1 MPNRPLENRLRERFS
16 QHPMPLD
23 TDALWDQI
31 EPKLPRKKRPFASWL
46 WPIVGAGLI
55 GTLVTLLSL
64 APQDS
69 APEIVEETTTTPFVR
84 TINEFNKLRPR
95 DKANYA
101 PFLSSKKALESFP
114 YPPGLLYLFTTS
126 PDESPL
132 ATAQRLQTLFRSSPI
147 ASNAPANNSTEGFTD
162 QQAAILEQFRIQE
175 EQENARL
182 AAIDATRAER
192 KRKAMDKQIV
202 AKSAT
207 YDRLNASDA
216 IEGSRLGKVL
226 DEREFRPLD
235 LARFQASKKEKEKA
249 QEARTRQENAEQEM
263 ARLATAREQRIV
275 RERLQLATEQKAE
288 RLATIQREQQR
299 LAAEK
304 EAARLAAIEADRI
317 EAEQLA
323 VVEADWASIEEEKA
337 EKAVRKK
344 AELEA
349 TELARSA
356 SREKEARRM
365 KAEEERLAEVDR
377 KNAENEA
384 VFAAQFESKKQADAE
399 KEAKRVAAFDA
410 KQATAQRKQDEKQ
423 AQLEAQVL
431 AKQEAETA
439 KEASRIVALEAKRSE
454 AQRKQEEK
462 EARRVAAL
470 EARQAEEQRRQKE
483 ITRIVEIRK
492 QREQAKAEA
501 KMAAIEKQR
510 EDKEHLA
517 FSQPAAEDK
526 RSSRPEKQEKETDAV
541 RPASKETVAETESPA
556 PPKEDKLGAWRAQ
569 QAKEQADREAEKVA
583 AREARQ
589 RAINSS
595 QQRTNEDRQREA
607 KVRDSNRRN
616 HAEYAKAE
624 REARLADAQLA
635 REAMKTRALR
645 RKAESQAMKAEYL
658 ANREARKADRIA
670 ARNAA
675 KSGILANRTSSKA
688 DRLAAK
694 EARRSK
700 ALADRSTRNSS
711 KNATKADRMAAK
723 EARKAKAFADRN
735 ALKVNRDGR
744 RADRMAAREARRA
757 QALANREAR
766 KANRFARRS
775 DRMAAREARR
785 ASRLARRDA
794 RRKARAL
801 ARANRIKKPIYW
813 TVEPGIALSMPLGS
827 GGQNEKTLEG
837 ISLQGLV
844 GAHRGQLSLRSGL
857 VMSRVNSR
865 VQSETTTVGT
875 ITQRAVVAI
884 IQNPDGSQTEQFGNV
899 ELTQE
904 TKTTSTY
911 YNSVSSTDIPLLI
924 GYRLDGTKWGL
935 TVEAG
940 PTINLSSGGQAHL
953 KMEDTFQQV
962 DGNYFLGKRMGMGML
977 LNFGGGYKLSE
988 KATIIANFRI
998 QSFGKGF
1005 TDPEVANSSI
1015 KYSLVGIQLGYRI
1028 RF

>member
-1 MPNRPLENRLRERFS
+1 
-16 QHPMPLD
+16 MPLD

-31 EPKLPRKKRPFASWL
+31 EPKLPRKKRPFASWI
-46 WPIVGAGLI
+46 WPIAGTGLI

-69 APEIVEETTTTPFVR
+69 APEIVEKTTTTPFVSA
-84 TINEFNKLRPR
+84 INELNKLKPR

-101 PFLSSKKALESFP
+101 PFLSPEKALESFP

-182 AAIDATRAER
+182 AAIDASRAER

-299 LAAEK
+299 LAE
-304 EAARLAAIEADRI
+304 
-317 EAEQLA
+317 
-323 VVEADWASIEEEKA
+323 
-337 EKAVRKK
+337 
-344 AELEA
+344 
-349 TELARSA
+349 
-356 SREKEARRM
+356 EKEARRI

-377 KNAENEA
+377 KNAENQTA
-384 VFAAQFESKKQADAE
+384 LAAQFEAKKQADSE
-399 KEAKRVAAFDA
+399 REAKRVAAFDA
-410 KQATAQRKQDEKQ
+410 KRATAQRKQKERQ

-439 KEASRIVALEAKRSE
+439 REASRIAALEAKRSE

-470 EARQAEEQRRQKE
+470 EARQAEEQRRQEE
-483 ITRIVEIRK
+483 ITRIVEVRK
-492 QREQAKAEA
+492 QREQAKEEA
-501 KMAAIEKQR
+501 RIAAIEKQR
-510 EDKEHLA
+510 EDKERLA
-517 FSQPAAEDK
+517 ASQPSTEDK
-526 RSSRPEKQEKETDAV
+526 RSSQPDKQEKETDAV
-541 RPASKETVAETESPA
+541 RPASKETVAETESPT
-556 PPKEDKLGAWRAQ
+556 PPKENKLGAWRAQ

-583 AREARQ
+583 AQEARQ

-595 QQRTNEDRQREA
+595 QQRTNEERQREA

-635 REAMKTRALR
+635 REAIKTRALR

-670 ARNAA
+670 ARNTA
-675 KSGILANRTSSKA
+675 KSGILANRISSKA
-688 DRLAAK
+688 DRLAAR

-757 QALANREAR
+757 QALANRDAK

-785 ASRLARRDA
+785 AARLARRDA

-813 TVEPGIALSMPLGS
+813 TVEPGIALSMPLGP

-837 ISLQGLV
+837 ISLQGLA

-865 VQSETTTVGT
+865 VRAEATTVGT

-924 GYRLDGTKWGL
+924 GYRLGGTKWGL

-953 KMEDTFQQV
+953 KTGDTFQQV
-962 DGNYFLGKRMGMGML
+962 GGNYFLGKRMGMGML

-988 KATIIANFRI
+988 KTTIVANFRI

-1005 TDPEVANSSI
+1005 TDPEVASSSI